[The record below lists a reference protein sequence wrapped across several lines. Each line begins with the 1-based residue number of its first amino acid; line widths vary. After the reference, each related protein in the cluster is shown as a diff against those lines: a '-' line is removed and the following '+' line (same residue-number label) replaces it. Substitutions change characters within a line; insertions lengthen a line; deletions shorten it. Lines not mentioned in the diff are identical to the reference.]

1 MDEALEGE
9 EDVDI
14 DTARL
19 NLVKYMMNCLL
30 ISKKTVLPLVIAAL
44 PRKCIMMPEQKRTL
58 ILKKRTLVAQNWT
71 LMNSD
76 KKGVRL

>member
-30 ISKKTVLPLVIAAL
+30 ISKKRSIFAS
-44 PRKCIMMPEQKRTL
+44 KM
-58 ILKKRTLVAQNWT
+58 
-71 LMNSD
+71 
-76 KKGVRL
+76 